1 MKGRVAILSV
11 AAFLA
16 HIPSV
21 CRAQGFSADVAY
33 DPLKSRNASSRELR
47 PSAGSRLYVSTDKMR
62 LDLQA

>member
-16 HIPSV
+16 PSV